1 MASFFTRPKFSMPA
15 RPAWTRFGG
24 QPAAPAAAAVS
35 PELLESVTAAA
46 NNAAI
51 KFVNGPAYRAALNN
65 AKSNASKMAGVV
77 GVKAMKEV
85 ANKIAYKSRNL
96 TQKVNQVAQN
106 PTPANAKQV
115 VTAANGL
122 HEAVQQANTTVVRSN
137 ANAAAAPPPLPPRK
151 PLPPLPNLINLSNT
165 ATVKVNGANATVRKA
180 NNGTWVLNNKTLAGK
195 YNVNVGANGKP
206 MGVRAKANSGPATPP
221 RRMSRFGTRAF
232 VN

>member
-1 MASFFTRPKFSMPA
+1 MPA

-51 KFVNGPAYRAALNN
+51 KFVNGPAYRKALNIAN
-65 AKSNASKMAGVV
+65 SNASKMAGVV

-137 ANAAAAPPPLPPRK
+137 ANAAAAGPGAVAPTASK
-151 PLPPLPNLINLSNT
+151 NYNKMSSNNLAAAARRGNQT
-165 ATVKVNGANATVRKA
+165 P
-180 NNGTWVLNNKTLAGK
+180 NNKTRIRAAINTKLKNLDPNSPNAGVL
-195 YNVNVGANGKP
+195 VNA
-206 MGVRAKANSGPATPP
+206 
-221 RRMSRFGTRAF
+221 RRNLNQG
-232 VN
+232 N